1 MAPSG
6 YVHFGGKLELMF
18 GNRIARTYT
27 SSKTPSFRG
36 VVALLAL
43 IAAMLSPLQA
53 SAKSEAGPLPWSDDI
68 IYGCVSQPLATFA
81 VVPDLEKPEPETF
94 KLDDSTPL
102 PEGLNLD
109 TQTGLITGEPKETF
123 DKTITVTSTINPDES
138 KRDFKVLIEEK
149 CLLVF
154 KEIQPAEGP
163 VEGGTEV
170 VIIGEGF
177 EKQTTVSLDNAGQMI
192 PLTDVKVDDS
202 TRLTAVM
209 PAFGRAETLTLVIRN
224 KDDSRI
230 AATSAFTY
238 VSSGPVTPTQ
248 FLQPLIGGVPSFGTL
263 IVGSAIADDPRRPDL
278 GKVIRTDG
286 TAGVF
291 EVSRNPLIPD
301 LAIRTRA
308 GLNGTTISAV
318 VGTPT
323 ASGPY
328 SFTITS
334 RVEGADPDSY
344 SFEFTGLIR
353 YSTSQTV
360 TFNGNGSDSGF
371 MATQSSDIKAPLHS
385 NAYARTGFTFNGWST
400 NPAGTGTLYLNN
412 ALYEFAANTTLYAR
426 WVAIPPVTHTITF
439 NGNGATSGTMPN
451 QVGSAPAPVNANLF
465 ARAGYIFEEW
475 NTQPT
480 GGGSVYYPGQTFSF
494 THDETLYAM
503 WKLPPPTGGDTGV
516 FHTVTYDGNGAT
528 SGITQPQ
535 TNRTPTAISENG
547 FIRPGYK
554 FHSWNSTADYTG
566 FELEPGETYSFATDL
581 KLYAQWDKIAPAAVV
596 ISVSTPL
603 VIDLLAGES
612 RKIIVKV
619 ANTAGELIPVTI
631 EIPAGMIKVNSRV
644 LIKPHATDAS
654 WAAGVIDLEIDFTDA
669 SGKDISVLDAVLE
682 IRFTT
687 KLGTNSVGRSDDGL
701 TWFGI
706 PKLVGK
712 TLPAN
717 QIDGYYLD
725 SEGAA
730 VILTRHLTEFGYKKA
745 QATVTV
751 TAETKTPLQVG
762 LTKQITSKGGSGIGK
777 FVYKSQTPT
786 LCLSSQLGLV
796 KAMKVGTCSI
806 LVTRTGDET
815 YVQSV
820 GKLINFTVT
829 PGVVVLA
836 VQKAVIGTKAVVVAA
851 TKVQFELGIVNA
863 NKTVGVEL
871 SPTSNGLYK
880 VVASIKLNKTGS
892 ATFMRKIVA
901 GTTIRVR
908 LSGKTLTTY
917 KFLGN

>member
-1 MAPSG
+1 M
-6 YVHFGGKLELMF
+6 
-18 GNRIARTYT
+18 
-27 SSKTPSFRG
+27 RG
-36 VVALLAL
+36 VVALVAL

-53 SAKSEAGPLPWSDDI
+53 SAKSEAGPLPWADDI
-68 IYGCVSQPLATFA
+68 IYGCISQPLATFA

-138 KRDFKVLIEEK
+138 KHDFKVLIEEK
-149 CLLVF
+149 CILVF

-170 VIIGEGF
+170 VIIGEAF
-177 EKQTTVSLDNAGQMI
+177 EKQTTVSIDNAGQMI
-192 PLTDVKVDDS
+192 PLTDVKLDDS

-209 PAFGRAETLTLVIRN
+209 PPFGRAESVTLVIRN

-230 AATSAFTY
+230 AAPTAFTY
-238 VSSGPVTPTQ
+238 VSSRPVSPTQ
-248 FLQPLIGGVPSFGTL
+248 FLQPLIDGHPSFGTL

-286 TAGVF
+286 AAGIF
-291 EVSRNPLIPD
+291 EVSQNPLIPD

-328 SFTITS
+328 TFTITS
-334 RVEGADPDSY
+334 RVEGAEPDTY
-344 SFEFTGLIR
+344 SFEFNGLVR
-353 YSTSQTV
+353 YSTAQTV
-360 TFNGNGSDSGF
+360 TFNGNGATSGF
-371 MATQSSDIKAPLHS
+371 MATQSSDIKAALNT
-385 NAYARTGFTFNGWST
+385 NAYARTGYTFNGWST
-400 NPAGTGTLYLNN
+400 NPAGTGSVYLNN

-439 NGNGATSGTMPN
+439 NGNGATSGTMAN
-451 QVGSAPAPVNANLF
+451 QVSSAPAPVNANQY
-465 ARAGYIFEEW
+465 AKSGYIFEEW
-475 NTQPT
+475 NTQAD
-480 GGGSVYYPGQTFSF
+480 GGGSVYYPGDLYSFVLDATF
-494 THDETLYAM
+494 YAI
-503 WKLPPPTGGDTGV
+503 WKLPTPTGGDEGV

-528 SGITQPQ
+528 VGATASQTQKSQ
-535 TNRTPTAISENG
+535 TAIRENG
-547 FIRPGYK
+547 FIRPGYV
-554 FHSWNSTADYTG
+554 FHAWNSTADHTG
-566 FELEPGETYSFATDL
+566 FEYEPGDYFNFSSDL
-581 KLYAQWDKIAPAAVV
+581 KLYAQWDKIPPAAVV
-596 ISVSTPL
+596 INVSNPL

-612 RKIIVKV
+612 RTIIVKV
-619 ANTAGELIPVTI
+619 ANTAGALIPVTI
-631 EIPAGMIKVNSRV
+631 EIPAGMLKVNSRV
-644 LIKPHATDAS
+644 TIKPHATDAS
-654 WAAGVIDLEIDFTDA
+654 WAAGVIDLQIDFADA

-687 KLGTNSVGRSDDGL
+687 KLGLNSVGRSDDGL

-725 SEGAA
+725 AEGAA
-730 VILTRHLTEFGYKKA
+730 VILTRHLTEFGYKLV
-745 QATVTV
+745 QAAV
-751 TAETKTPLQVG
+751 TATASNKTPVQVG
-762 LTKQITSKGGSGIGK
+762 LTTQITSTGGSGIGK
-777 FVYKSQTPT
+777 FVYKSLTPT
-786 LCLSSQLGLV
+786 LCLSSQLGVV
-796 KAMKVGTCSI
+796 KALRVGTCSI
-806 LVTRTGDET
+806 QVTKNGDET
-815 YVQSV
+815 FVQSV
-820 GKLINFTVT
+820 AKLVKFDVT

-836 VQKAVIGTKAVVVAA
+836 VKKAVVAKREVVVAA
-851 TKVQFELGIVNA
+851 TKVQIELGVANA
-863 NKTVGVEL
+863 NKTVGFEI

-880 VVASIKLNKTGS
+880 VIASVKLGKDGS
-892 ATFMRKIVA
+892 ASLTKTILK

-908 LSGKTLTTY
+908 LVGKTLTTY